1 MNIKKSLIAAACLLP
16 LSAFAE
22 ITEQQYQPS
31 GCVEASFIVNENGEA
46 SDIKFINHHPKNM
59 FLEQAYTNI
68 KNMYHSTKKLNERK
82 NIYLKFETDSSWPL
96 PFKCLK
102 GDKIGAE
109 VEKINNQ
116 FLSETKFSKVKETID
131 TRFFQSIYDTIKVE
145 TTEIKTEKTGD
156 TFSATVNVKWYSDP
170 ENANDFIK
178 NYYQP
183 VYATTVQNSLK
194 ALSIVRAEKAEK
206 PPAYSDE
213 LLNYIGQ
220 RKIVISVLT
229 GDHTKSIF
237 IGAPLKSSGFCDGS
251 IANKEGFNSYCL
263 TYENNK
269 GKEITFTGLNEDEVK
284 NISIATELSIENTY
298 LRK

>member
-1 MNIKKSLIAAACLLP
+1 MNIKKTLVAAACLLSFNA
-16 LSAFAE
+16 LAE
-22 ITEQQYQPS
+22 ITEQPYQPS
-31 GCVEASFIVNENGEA
+31 GCVEASFIVNENGDA

-68 KNMYHSTKKLNERK
+68 KNMKHSTKNLNERK

-102 GDKIGAE
+102 GDKISAE
-109 VEKINNQ
+109 VDKINNQ
-116 FLSETKFSKVKETID
+116 FLSETKFSKIKETID
-131 TRFFQSIYDTIKVE
+131 ARFFQSIYDTIKVE
-145 TTEIKTEKTGD
+145 TTDIKTEKNGD
-156 TFSATVNVKWYSDP
+156 TFSATVNVKWQSDP

-206 PPAYSDE
+206 PPAYTNE

-220 RKIVISVLT
+220 RKIVISVIT
-229 GDHTKSIF
+229 GNENKQIY
-237 IGAPLKSSGFCDGS
+237 IGAPLKSTGFCDGQ
-251 IANKEGFNSYCL
+251 IANKEDFNSYCF
-263 TYENNK
+263 TYENTK
-269 GKEITFTGLNEDEVK
+269 GKEVTFTGLTEDEVK
-284 NISIATELSIENTY
+284 NISIATELSIENTF